1 MKNHEHIEQEAR
13 QPCDLLLKHISFAV
27 CFIAAPPL
35 VLVFLCPN
43 WRCTEEGITP
53 HNGGPQC
60 CLLEQSERSFFVF
73 FSHQSCYKG
82 LVFFFFIMIDAVITQ
97 VKCRSFDNWLI
108 NNVPRK
114 VLHCIC
120 GRHMKIIWYLLSIA
134 NQYVMHILQLIFLS
148 N

>member
-1 MKNHEHIEQEAR
+1 MLSAGIGQKI
-13 QPCDLLLKHISFAV
+13 P
-27 CFIAAPPL
+27 
-35 VLVFLCPN
+35 FLY
-43 WRCTEEGITP
+43 
-53 HNGGPQC
+53 
-60 CLLEQSERSFFVF
+60 
-73 FSHQSCYKG
+73 FSLTSHTTKDWF
-82 LVFFFFIMIDAVITQ
+82 FFFFIMIDVVIAQ

-120 GRHMKIIWYLLSIA
+120 GTHMKIIYLLSIA